1 MRKLMFLLQKE
12 FRQIFR
18 DPAILRVIFVVPL
31 LQLLLLPWTADY
43 EVRNVQLAVVD
54 NDHGTYAR
62 KLVAKITSSGYFK
75 LDQYSNSYNKAFKE
89 IEKNRA
95 DIVLEIPHNFQRDL
109 IRNNES
115 TLFIAANAINAVKAG
130 LGSSYLQSIIRD
142 FNQEVRDEWI
152 QTPALSPE
160 ITIDI
165 RPANWY
171 NLLMNYKYFMVPG
184 ILVML
189 VTIVGSFLTSMNIV
203 KEKEKGTIEQINVT
217 PVKKYHFI
225 LGKLIP
231 FWVIGLLI
239 LTIGFIIA
247 WILYGIV
254 PVGSL
259 FTVYIFAAVYLMA
272 ILGYGLLISTF
283 ASSQQQAMLVTF
295 FIFMVFVLLA
305 GLFTPIDS
313 MPLWAQWFTRINPI
327 TYFVEVMRLVVLK
340 GSSLSDI
347 APLIFKVLIFA
358 VVLNTWAVLSYRKRS

>member
-1 MRKLMFLLQKE
+1 MRTLKFLLQKE

-43 EVRNVQLAVVD
+43 EVRNVKLSVVD
-54 NDHGTYAR
+54 NDRGTYAR
-62 KLVAKITSSGYFK
+62 ELIAKITSSGYFT
-75 LDQYSNSYNKAFKE
+75 LDQYSNSYDKAFKE

-95 DIVLEIPHNFQRDL
+95 DIILEIPHDFERNL
-109 IRNNES
+109 IRDNEV
-115 TLFIAANAINAVKAG
+115 TLFIAANAINGVKAG
-130 LGSSYLQSIIRD
+130 LGTSYLQSIIRD
-142 FNQEVRDEWI
+142 FNQQIRNEWI
-152 QTPALSPE
+152 QTPRLSPE
-160 ITIDI
+160 ITIDV

-171 NLLMNYKYFMVPG
+171 NPLMNYKYFMVPG

-189 VTIVGSFLTSMNIV
+189 VTIIGSFLTSMNIV

-217 PVKKYHFI
+217 PIKKYHFI

-231 FWVIGLLI
+231 FWVIGLVI
-239 LTIGFIIA
+239 LTFGFIIS
-247 WILYGIV
+247 WLLYGII

-259 FTVYIFAAVYLMA
+259 FTIYLFAAVYLVA

-283 ASSQQQAMLVTF
+283 ASSQQQAMLASF
-295 FIFMVFVLLA
+295 FIFMIFVLLA

-313 MPLWAQWFTRINPI
+313 MPIWAQWFTRFNPV